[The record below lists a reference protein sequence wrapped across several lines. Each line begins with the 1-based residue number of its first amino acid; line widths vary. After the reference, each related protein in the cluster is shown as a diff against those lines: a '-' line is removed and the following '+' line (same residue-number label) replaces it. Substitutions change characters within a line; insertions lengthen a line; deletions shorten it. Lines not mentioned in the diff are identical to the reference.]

1 MPWWGWTLVG
11 IGLLAV
17 VYAAFVVALVLAGRR
32 GDARALATF
41 IPDCIV
47 LFTRLAREPRVPRG
61 RKLLLLALIGYLALP
76 FDLVPDFIPVAGQL
90 DDAIIVALV
99 LRSLVRAGGDDLI
112 RELWPG
118 PERSL
123 ALILRLSRAAPARAR

>member
-1 MPWWGWTLVG
+1 MSWWGWSLVG
-11 IGLLAV
+11 IAMLAV

-41 IPDCIV
+41 IPDCVV
-47 LFTRLAREPRVPRG
+47 LVTRLSRDPRVPRH
-61 RKLLLLALIGYLALP
+61 RKLLLVALVGYLALP
-76 FDLVPDFIPVAGQL
+76 IDLVPDFIPVAGQL

-99 LRSLVRAGGDDLI
+99 LRSLVRSGGEDMI

-118 PERSL
+118 PEQSL
-123 ALILRLSRAAPARAR
+123 ALVLRLAA

>member
-1 MPWWGWTLVG
+1 MPWWGWSLVG
-11 IGLLAV
+11 VGVLV
-17 VYAAFVVALVLAGRR
+17 VAYAAFVVALILTGRR
-32 GDARALATF
+32 GDARAMATL

-47 LFTRLAREPRVPRG
+47 LVGRLARDPRVPRR
-61 RKLLLLALIGYLALP
+61 RKLILLALVGYLALP

-90 DDAIIVALV
+90 DDAIIVAVV
-99 LRSLVRAGGDDLI
+99 LQRFIRAGGEPLI

-123 ALILRLSRAAPARAR
+123 MLILRLASR